1 MNIRLVPAP
10 ISIVFSPVTEDEE
23 GFLREYHKLSQTDD
37 DPISQWLKL
46 AKARGETAQSDPVLL
61 NLMVELH
68 RKIDHLEQFIKN
80 EIPVRIELSQSADI
94 ESIGFNHFKLKDELL
109 TEGVEYYGRI
119 EMPVYPKRDV
129 GVYFKAVDGSIAEI
143 TKIHERDEKEWSTY
157 LTARE
162 RILIREMKEGKSDTD

>member
-10 ISIVFSPVTEDEE
+10 ISVVFSPAIEDEE
-23 GFLREYHKLSQTDD
+23 GFSREYHKLSQTDD

-46 AKARGETAQSDPVLL
+46 AKARGETSQSDPVLL

-68 RKIDHLEQFIKN
+68 RKIDNLEKFIKN
-80 EIPVRIELSQSADI
+80 EVPVRIDLKSAVDI
-94 ESIGFNHFKLKDELL
+94 ESIGFHHFKVKEKVLIPE
-109 TEGVEYYGRI
+109 TEYYGRI
-119 EMPVYPKRDV
+119 EMPVYPKRDI
-129 GVYFKAVDGSIAEI
+129 GVYFKAIDTNIAEI
-143 TKIHERDEKEWSTY
+143 IKMHERDEKEWNTY